1 MRVAS
6 GLCTSELL
14 LKVYRWICI
23 SSALEATLET
33 VFLLLQRIRR
43 QINCAI
49 NAFILCQHNSL
60 AHPHY
65 FIVTYFEG
73 LPDSSVFQSERRKN
87 QSNNLNDHKYTFE
100 SLLQG
105 KAAKSTNAIWSSLHY
120 FVPFYSST
128 DCPKSNVH
136 AVTANYASLWITAQS
151 RLPHLQTGTNIPH
164 AIVLFTSIGPPAG
177 WQLSKPKWRV
187 DILTASSFW
196 CLDWNY

>member
-73 LPDSSVFQSERRKN
+73 LPDSSAFQSERRKN

-128 DCPKSNVH
+128 ACPRSHCKLCVIMNHGTVE
-136 AVTANYASLWITAQS
+136 ATALTNRHTRTARYS
-151 RLPHLQTGTNIPH
+151 AFHIHRT
-164 AIVLFTSIGPPAG
+164 TS
-177 WQLSKPKWRV
+177 W
-187 DILTASSFW
+187 LTAV
-196 CLDWNY
+196 